1 MVWDWIVIQIFSLTP
16 PVYINVLLSLSS
28 ISSIYLS
35 SIERQC
41 GSSTTVSVKK
51 KKSEFEASIAEK
63 DKHIES
69 LEVELKLAREEFEAE
84 TSKIRQ
90 ESSEAVVH
98 LNLAQVKIKDLKD

>member
-1 MVWDWIVIQIFSLTP
+1 VSELKSFKVLENDFVESRSEVQILTE
-16 PVYINVLLSLSS
+16 
-28 ISSIYLS
+28 
-35 SIERQC
+35 ERNKLKE
-41 GSSTTVSVKK
+41 TIKK
-51 KKSEFEASIAEK
+51 KTSEFEASSAKK
-63 DKHIES
+63 DKHSES